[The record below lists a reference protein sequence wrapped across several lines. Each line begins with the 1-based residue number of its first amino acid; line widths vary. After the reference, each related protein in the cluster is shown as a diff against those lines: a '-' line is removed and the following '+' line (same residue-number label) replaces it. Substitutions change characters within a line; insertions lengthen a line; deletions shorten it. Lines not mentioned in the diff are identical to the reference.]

1 MVMTTINPTGLDVI
15 QDTPS
20 SNDDANAT
28 LRNLEMARAGECG
41 WLESLGYRVRK
52 MNKALFVSLTIG
64 LLVSCSSPQDGF
76 ESQDDSDGGVTGVSF
91 RQDDERVDV
100 LLDGKPLTTF
110 HYEERWDKPFLHP
123 IRTASGIVISRGWP
137 VDGSESTYADHKWHR
152 GFWYGHGD
160 INGEDFWREKGR
172 DQTGTIVLTSKPE
185 LSTKNEGGTLAVDL
199 GMKTPKGDILGSLR
213 EEFTF
218 WKDDDNIFMDT
229 VIEIRADKGL
239 ALTFGD
245 TDDGGFGMRLSGP
258 FRQENGAVLINAE
271 GLRDTENIWGKSSR
285 WIDYSATVEGK
296 QASVAIL
303 DHPTNLRH
311 PTGWHAR
318 GYSLA
323 SANPFAERSFTHD
336 DTKDGSYTIPS
347 GESVTFRYRVVIHEG
362 ETTPDD
368 TEKFFR
374 DFATGS

>member
-1 MVMTTINPTGLDVI
+1 
-15 QDTPS
+15 
-20 SNDDANAT
+20 
-28 LRNLEMARAGECG
+28 
-41 WLESLGYRVRK
+41 
-52 MNKALFVSLTIG
+52 
-64 LLVSCSSPQDGF
+64 
-76 ESQDDSDGGVTGVSF
+76 
-91 RQDDERVDV
+91 
-100 LLDGKPLTTF
+100 
-110 HYEERWDKPFLHP
+110 
-123 IRTASGIVISRGWP
+123 
-137 VDGSESTYADHKWHR
+137 
-152 GFWYGHGD
+152 
-160 INGEDFWREKGR
+160 
-172 DQTGTIVLTSKPE
+172 
-185 LSTKNEGGTLAVDL
+185 
-199 GMKTPKGDILGSLR
+199 MKTPKGDILGSLR